1 MFRDFRDA
9 DHILGLGRNM
19 QRAIEAGHIDETRGR
34 RWFDSLSQGPFFAT
48 FTLVTVIGSR

>member
-1 MFRDFRDA
+1 MPTTPWGWAATCGAPSR
-9 DHILGLGRNM
+9 
-19 QRAIEAGHIDETRGR
+19 AGHIDGTRGR